1 MARPLLLAVDA
12 DPETLSRI
20 EMHLQR
26 RFGGDFRIRG
36 ELTATA
42 ALAQLEAA
50 RDRHD
55 PVVTVLADQWLP
67 DVPGAELLAR
77 VRTMHPDARRAL
89 LVPWGAWADR
99 PTAEAILRAMALG
112 DINYYVL
119 KPWSEHDE
127 LFNRT
132 IGEFV
137 HEWSRT
143 VTSPEREV
151 VVVAERRA
159 ARGHGIRSLLTRNG
173 IPHTFLERGSA
184 GRHGGPGADRHPG
197 TGGAD
202 RPGRRVDAGPRWD
215 RAARPHRRRDLRGLG
230 DPDDPA
236 GRGARLRRARRRAP
250 ALPGWPR
257 RSTRRRRACGCS
269 SSSASRSAARP
280 ARAR

>member
-1 MARPLLLAVDA
+1 MPRPLLLAVDA

-36 ELTATA
+36 ELTAAA

-67 DVPGAELLAR
+67 DLPGAELLAR

-89 LVPWGAWADR
+89 LVPWGAWSDR

-151 VVVAERRA
+151 VV
-159 ARGHGIRSLLTRNG
+159 
-173 IPHTFLERGSA
+173 
-184 GRHGGPGADRHPG
+184 
-197 TGGAD
+197 
-202 RPGRRVDAGPRWD
+202 
-215 RAARPHRRRDLRGLG
+215 
-230 DPDDPA
+230 
-236 GRGARLRRARRRAP
+236 
-250 ALPGWPR
+250 
-257 RSTRRRRACGCS
+257 
-269 SSSASRSAARP
+269 
-280 ARAR
+280 

>member
-1 MARPLLLAVDA
+1 MPRPLLLAVDA

-20 EMHLQR
+20 ETHLQR

-36 ELTATA
+36 ELTAAA

-50 RDRHD
+50 RDRND
-55 PVVTVLADQWLP
+55 SVVTVLADQWLP
-67 DVPGAELLAR
+67 DLPGAELLAR

-89 LVPWGAWADR
+89 LVPWGAWSDR

-159 ARGHGIRSLLTRNG
+159 PRGPVKRYAWATRPWATADLNVSETCSCVA
-173 IPHTFLERGSA
+173 ISA
-184 GRHGGPGADRHPG
+184 N
-197 TGGAD
+197 
-202 RPGRRVDAGPRWD
+202 
-215 RAARPHRRRDLRGLG
+215 LRG
-230 DPDDPA
+230 
-236 GRGARLRRARRRAP
+236 R
-250 ALPGWPR
+250 
-257 RSTRRRRACGCS
+257 
-269 SSSASRSAARP
+269 
-280 ARAR
+280 